1 MTKGDAPDRR
11 RGFLSIQRDQDP
23 AGLFEIDS
31 SDFGPTAVFAV
42 KASANLEPMA
52 DATVT
57 LVVILG
63 VRANDLK

>member
-1 MTKGDAPDRR
+1 M
-11 RGFLSIQRDQDP
+11 QRAQDP
-23 AGLFEIDS
+23 AALCEIDS

-57 LVVILG
+57 LVVILDG
-63 VRANDLK
+63 GLRANDLK

>member
-1 MTKGDAPDRR
+1 M
-11 RGFLSIQRDQDP
+11 QRAQDL
-23 AGLFEIDS
+23 AALCEIDS

-57 LVVILG
+57 LVVILDGG
-63 VRANDLK
+63 VRTNDLK